1 MATRAYEYAE
11 SLSRSTTTSTTPQT
25 KVTVPAFTPDAN
37 SAYLVVAQ
45 AIVDGSVA
53 SRSTRVQLQQDGT
66 VVGFSDCQP
75 EDNSPTA
82 KQTAIAAY
90 LLETG
95 ASPSSTTFTFKY
107 YSETGGDTAGI
118 QDATI
123 FILKL
128 EAGDEYS
135 VSSGDSTTTT
145 TYPTFV
151 TKHTLAFTPSEED
164 DFMLLHFGEAY
175 NTSNAR
181 AVFPSLY
188 NNNTSTRLTFVR
200 NNVRGAT
207 FNGFC
212 AFVNGWQT
220 LAASSQSIS
229 AQFCAHNTGTV
240 HLRRSIIVALK
251 RSNFEA
257 GEIAYTDQS
266 TTSTSFV
273 ESSGI
278 TFTPEPV
285 PHWCLWH
292 NSAWNNSTS
301 FSTLTQN
308 CKDGSSVQSVDGAFN
323 AGDAAGWAGVQMGIQ
338 LVQTLAAS
346 STTFTQKLKTQS
358 AAATAYASPAGVAVL
373 QLEAAASG
381 ATIPRKLSTIES
393 VYGSCVGQELIG

>member
-1 MATRAYEYAE
+1 MATRQYYYAE
-11 SLSRSTTTSTTPQT
+11 SLGRSTTTSTTPQT
-25 KVTVPAFTPDAN
+25 KVTQAFTPDAN
-37 SAYLVVAQ
+37 SVYLIVAQ
-45 AIVDGSVA
+45 AIVDGSNTVV
-53 SRSTRVQLQQDGT
+53 SPRVQLQQDGAE
-66 VVGFSDCQP
+66 VGFTDMQP

-82 KQTAIAAY
+82 YQTACCAY
-90 LLETG
+90 ILESG
-95 ASPSSTTFTFKY
+95 ASPSATTFTLKY
-107 YSETGGDTAGI
+107 YYESGTNTAGI

-151 TKHTLAFTPSEED
+151 TKHTLAFTPSVED
-164 DFMLLHFGEAY
+164 DYLLLHFGEAY
-175 NTSNAR
+175 NTSNVR
-181 AVFPSLY
+181 AVFPRLY
-188 NNNTSTRLTFVR
+188 NNNTSTGLTFVR
-200 NNVRGAT
+200 NNVRGVT

-257 GEIAYTDQS
+257 AEIASNSQS
-266 TTSTSFV
+266 TTSTTFV

-278 TFTPEPV
+278 TFTPAAL

-292 NSAWNNSTS
+292 NSTWNNSTS
-301 FSTLTQN
+301 ISSLTQN
-308 CKDGSSVQSVDGAFN
+308 CKAGSSVQSVDGAFN
-323 AGDAAGWAGVQMGIQ
+323 AGAAAGWAGVQMGIQ

-358 AAATAYASPAGVAVL
+358 AAATAMASPAGVAVL

-393 VYGSCVGQELIG
+393 VYGAVVAQELIG